1 MTKSIDDKRKSYDTY
16 FWENGVFSG
25 SNARSQVFERDTM
38 SLWLERRWK
47 SRNDAWKAIAFSHIH
62 CPANSKS
69 NLAKVVEL
77 KMSC

>member
-1 MTKSIDDKRKSYDTY
+1 MTRENHMTQ

-25 SNARSQVFERDTM
+25 SNAKSQVFEKDTM
-38 SLWLERRWK
+38 SLWLKRRWK
-47 SRNDAWKAIAFSHIH
+47 IKDETWKATTFSHIH
-62 CPANSKS
+62 CRANSKS